1 VSGPAKSIDFG
12 PRGVVRIWP
21 DADALATAA
30 ADALADAAASAAAA
44 QGRAFVALSGGST
57 PNRMGQL
64 LNQPRYRDAIPWSQT
79 DIFWGDE
86 RWVPESSP
94 ESNAGTAIRTFLNQ
108 EPIPSDQVH
117 PYSTAGGDPTGAASA
132 YEAEIRRAFA
142 QPTGV
147 PSFDL
152 IFLGLGED
160 GHTAS
165 LFPET
170 AAIHETDRLVVAHYV
185 PKLDATRLTFTPV
198 LLNAAQRVIFLV
210 SGAGKASILARV
222 LEDREDPDHFPAQI
236 VRPAAGSLEWFIDQP
251 AASALSETRT

>member
-1 VSGPAKSIDFG
+1 VTEPLKSIDFG
-12 PRGVVRIWP
+12 PRGIARIWP
-21 DADALATAA
+21 DAAALAAAA
-30 ADALADAAASAAAA
+30 ADALAVAIDAAVAV

-64 LNQPRYRDAIPWSQT
+64 LNQPRFRDAIAWPKT
-79 DIFWGDE
+79 EIFWGDE

-94 ESNAGTAIRTFLNQ
+94 ESNAGTAMRTFLSQ
-108 EPIPSDQVH
+108 EAIPADHVH
-117 PYSTAGGDPTGAASA
+117 PYATADDDPAVAATA
-132 YEAEIRRAFA
+132 YEDEIRRAFA
-142 QPTGV
+142 QPTGI

-170 AAIHETDRLVVAHYV
+170 AAIHETDRLVVAHHV

-210 SGAGKASILARV
+210 SGEGKASILARV
-222 LEDREDPDHFPAQI
+222 LGGREDPDHYPAQI
-236 VRPAAGSLEWFIDQP
+236 VRPAAGSLEWFVDQP
-251 AASALSETRT
+251 AATALSETRT

>member
-1 VSGPAKSIDFG
+1 MRAPVASIDFG
-12 PRGVVRIWP
+12 PRGIVRIWP

-30 ADALADAAASAAAA
+30 ADALAMAVDAAVAARR
-44 QGRAFVALSGGST
+44 RAFVALSGGST
-57 PNRMGQL
+57 PNRMGERL
-64 LNQPRYRDAIPWSQT
+64 RQPRYRDAIAWSQT

-94 ESNAGTAIRTFLNQ
+94 ESNAGTAIRLFLDQ
-108 EPIPSDQVH
+108 EPMSPDRIHRYATESR
-117 PYSTAGGDPTGAASA
+117 DPAAA
-132 YEAEIRRAFA
+132 AEMYEDEIRRVFGN
-142 QPTGV
+142 PDGV

-170 AAIHETDRLVVAHYV
+170 AAIHETDRLVVANQV
-185 PKLDATRLTFTPV
+185 DKLATTRLTFTPV

-210 SGAGKASILARV
+210 NGEGKASILSRV
-222 LEDREDPDHFPAQI
+222 LEGREEPDHFPAQI
-236 VRPAAGSLEWFIDQP
+236 VRPVAGSLEWFIDQP

>member
-1 VSGPAKSIDFG
+1 VSAPAKSIDFG
-12 PRGVVRIWP
+12 PRGIVRIWP
-21 DADALATAA
+21 DADALAAAA
-30 ADALADAAASAAAA
+30 ADALAMAIVAAVAV

-64 LNQPRYRDAIPWSQT
+64 LNEPRYRNAIAWPQT

-94 ESNAGTAIRTFLNQ
+94 ESNAGTAIRTFLDKV
-108 EPIPSDQVH
+108 PIPPDQVH
-117 PYSTAGGDPTGAASA
+117 AYTTADGDPAAAAAA
-132 YEAEIRRAFA
+132 YEAEVRRIMGRPA
-142 QPTGV
+142 GV
-147 PSFDL
+147 PAFDL

-170 AAIHETDRLVVAHYV
+170 AAIHETDRLVVAHRV
-185 PKLDATRLTFTPV
+185 EKLDATRLTFTPV

-210 SGAGKASILARV
+210 SGEGKASILARV
-222 LEDREDPDHFPAQI
+222 LDGREDPDHYPAQI
-236 VRPAAGSLEWFIDQP
+236 VRPAAGSLEWFVDQP